1 MSNFNQL
8 LSLLL
13 TPYGLVGGAI
23 ALFIITIFYKEKYR
37 PLHWF
42 LLAVTGF
49 AASLKEYRDP
59 WILDPP
65 DLVFP
70 LEQIRAQGRPIT
82 IILLG
87 LLLVIVFLSRKGRS
101 EKLMPSPLPY
111 LLLIQGLA
119 FVKTAFDGS
128 LSFAILALLTFGG
141 LVTMMI
147 QGPSRWLE
155 TEADFKWGVSAI
167 AMTGI
172 IFAVANAYQGSIDL
186 YAITFKHERLMG
198 TTGNAQHAATL
209 LAATIP
215 AFLFLIEQEKKRFW
229 LKGIWIAFLALISLG
244 LVMTGSRTGLGIAV
258 IGVLLFYGFSGKV
271 ITRLSLTIGALFLVT
286 IFFEPAQ
293 QWFLDTAGSSID
305 RFSGSNLID
314 DTRTHVWSA
323 QWRGFIN
330 HPFLGKP
337 LTGERLSG
345 YGENSWLGGAAAF
358 GLMGFIPLLLFGWEC
373 LKMMFQLYQYGD
385 RQPIHQQKCNL
396 VIAGLLSLLAGSFFE
411 AYLLGN
417 ITFSLMAIL
426 QYLILG
432 NFLLQRRKQEKWEQ
446 YNLVLGISDYG

>member
-1 MSNFNQL
+1 MSYLNQL
-8 LSLLL
+8 LELLF
-13 TPYGLVGGAI
+13 TPYGLIGGAI
-23 ALFIITIFYKEKYR
+23 ALVFITVLYKEKYR

-59 WILDPP
+59 WVLDPP

-87 LLLVIVFLSRKGRS
+87 LLLVIVFLSRRGRR
-101 EKLMPSPLPY
+101 ENLMPSPLPY
-111 LLLIQGLA
+111 LLFIQGIA

-128 LSFAILALLTFGG
+128 LTFALLALLTFGG
-141 LVTMMI
+141 LVVMMI

-155 TEADFKWGVSAI
+155 TEADYKWGVGAI
-167 AMTGI
+167 AMTGM
-172 IFAVANAYQGSIDL
+172 IFAAVNLYQGSIDL
-186 YAITFKHERLMG
+186 YAITFKHGRLMG
-198 TTGNAQHAATL
+198 TTGNSQHAATL
-209 LAATIP
+209 LATTIP
-215 AFLFLIEQEKKRFW
+215 TFLFLIEQENNRLW
-229 LKGIWIAFLALISLG
+229 RKGVWIAFLALISLG
-244 LVMTGSRTGLGIAV
+244 LVMTGSRTGVGMAV
-258 IGVLLFYGFSGKV
+258 IGILLFYGFSGKV
-271 ITRLSLTIGALFLVT
+271 IARLVIVGVIFLF
-286 IFFEPAQ
+286 ISAFFEPAQ
-293 QWFLDTAGSSID
+293 QWVVETIGAPLD
-305 RFSGSNLID
+305 RFSVSNLTM

-323 QWRGFIN
+323 QWRGFTN

-337 LTGERLSG
+337 LTGDRLSG

-373 LKMMFQLYQYGD
+373 LRMMFQLYQYGN

-432 NFLLQRRKQEKWEQ
+432 NFLLQLRKQEKWEK
-446 YNLVLGISDYG
+446 YNLMFGISDYG

>member
-1 MSNFNQL
+1 MSYINQL
-8 LSLLL
+8 LELLF
-13 TPYGLVGGAI
+13 TPYGLIGSAI
-23 ALFIITIFYKEKYR
+23 ALILITIFYKEKYR

-42 LLAVTGF
+42 LVALTGF

-59 WILDPP
+59 WIPDPP

-87 LLLVIVFLSRKGRS
+87 LLLIIVFLSKRGRR
-101 EKLMPSPLPY
+101 EKLIPSPLPY
-111 LLLIQGLA
+111 LFFIQGLA

-128 LSFAILALLTFGG
+128 LSFALLALLTFAG
-141 LVTMMI
+141 LVVMMI

-155 TEADFKWGVSAI
+155 TETDFKWGVSAI

-172 IFAVANAYQGSIDL
+172 IFAIVNLYQGSIDL
-186 YAITFKHERLMG
+186 YAITFKHGRLMG
-198 TTGNAQHAATL
+198 TTGNSQHAATL
-209 LAATIP
+209 LATTIP
-215 AFLFLIEQEKKRFW
+215 AFLFLIEQEKNRLW
-229 LKGIWIAFLALISLG
+229 LKGIWIAFLALLSLG
-244 LVMTGSRTGLGIAV
+244 LVMTGSRTGVGMAV
-258 IGVLLFYGFSGKV
+258 IGILLFYGFSGKV
-271 ITRLSLTIGALFLVT
+271 IARLAMVGITFLLISV
-286 IFFEPAQ
+286 FFEPVQ
-293 QWFLDTAGSSID
+293 QWLVETIGTPLD
-305 RFSGSNLID
+305 RFSGSNLIE

-323 QWRGFIN
+323 QWQGFTN
-330 HPFLGKP
+330 YPFLGKP

-373 LKMMFQLYQYGD
+373 LRMMFQLYQYGD

-432 NFLLQRRKQEKWEQ
+432 NFLVKLRSQEKWEH
-446 YNLVLGISDYG
+446 YNLMFAASDYG